1 MNTQIWRETMIEINE
16 EARIKIKEIYAS
28 NPGKYLRI
36 EVDGDG
42 CAGPYFGLSL
52 DEAGVNEEITKVNG
66 IDVLVSDAA
75 QRYSA
80 VTTIKVFLNPDGQDL
95 R

>member
-1 MNTQIWRETMIEINE
+1 MIEINE
-16 EARIKIKEIYAS
+16 EAKITIKEIYAR

-36 EVDGDG
+36 AVDGDG
-42 CAGPYFGLSL
+42 CAGPYFDLSL
-52 DEAGVNEEITKVNG
+52 DEASFDEEITKVNG

-80 VTTIKVFLNPDGQDL
+80 VTTIKVYLNPNGQDL
-95 R
+95 Q

>member
-1 MNTQIWRETMIEINE
+1 MIEINE
-16 EARIKIKEIYAS
+16 EAKIKIRELYAG
-28 NPGKYLRI
+28 NPGKYVRI
-36 EVDGDG
+36 AVEGDG

-52 DEAGVNEEITKVNG
+52 DEAGADEEITKVNG

-80 VTTIKVFLNPDGQDL
+80 VTTIKVFLNPNGQDL
-95 R
+95 Q